1 MSTSQGVN
9 VSPTQTICAKAF
21 FSRFRNCCFAS
32 SNTIQVLR
40 YSALVFGIFYGFSH
54 QRTITSNNHVAHVQ
68 SEYKKKESLIEK
80 AKLEWAKKSLPASAK
95 TPGGDSKSL

>member
-1 MSTSQGVN
+1 
-9 VSPTQTICAKAF
+9 
-21 FSRFRNCCFAS
+21 
-32 SNTIQVLR
+32 
-40 YSALVFGIFYGFSH
+40 
-54 QRTITSNNHVAHVQ
+54 VAHVQ